1 MQTAMPEESI
11 DFSLLLKSGAK
22 EKTLKAGETVFTVG
36 DEAEELY
43 VVEQG
48 KVEIR
53 LGNRLLATLGENA
66 IFGEMALID
75 DMPRSA
81 TAVAATDV
89 KLVPISEK
97 QFLFLVSHTPF
108 FALKVMRVLAA
119 RLRTSNASI

>member
-1 MQTAMPEESI
+1 MTAMPEEAI

-22 EKTLKAGETVFTVG
+22 EVSLKSGDVIFTVG
-36 DEAEELY
+36 DEADELY
-43 VVEQG
+43 IVEQG

-97 QFLFLVSHTPF
+97 QFLFFVSHTPY